1 MYAYSFVYN
10 SIIVILRIS
19 LALIPFV
26 IIFLFFRMVYQK
38 VLGFT
43 NIVRFAVVYSFTIV
57 FKNVCWCRNSTK
69 NPGKTS
75 FFGQSTDGTCMR
87 APILGKKC
95 FVDILSGGYWQKIL
109 YGKKKLKN
117 QQRPIFTVFCHEKR
131 VIWSFFPSQTTQFSR
146 FLHFLA
152 TFSYTKN

>member
-1 MYAYSFVYN
+1 MYVYSIVYN
-10 SIIVILRIS
+10 PITVILRIS

-26 IIFLFFRMVYQK
+26 IIFLFFRTVYRK

-43 NIVRFAVVYSFTIV
+43 NIARFAVVYSFTIV

-95 FVDILSGGYWQKIL
+95 FVDILSGGYWQKNL
-109 YGKKKLKN
+109 VWEKEAKKSAATYIYSFLPWKKGNL
-117 QQRPIFTVFCHEKR
+117 E
-131 VIWSFFPSQTTQFSR
+131 FFPSQTTQFSR

-152 TFSYTKN
+152 TFSHTKN